1 MRALKSAIHLLPCL
15 AIGAAFGAAPAE
27 SPYATPQPPFF
38 GQVRTRTEYD
48 IKRMADTASKKAYL
62 NTQLRSRMGFVAV
75 PSPAVEIKVEMQ
87 DVRFMGSE
95 PSALNNPASATV
107 GNRQGVDLLQG
118 YFAVE
123 QGMFKTAVG
132 RQKMS
137 LGAGR
142 FLSTLE
148 WSPTSRSFD
157 GWSGNLNL
165 GAGVGNLTALSF
177 LVRDTNTAVTRDA
190 ALLSGVHYSHQ
201 INPDIVAE
209 AYSFYDKSRLT
220 SAYGGV
226 TAANYDLVYFGERVA
241 GKVGIFTFEE
251 EFIYQAG
258 DAQVG
263 AKEKSNAAFQL
274 ATRAGVVMGNHKANI
289 GLDMMSGDD
298 DLTDD
303 DMKTYR
309 ANYYF
314 AHNLYGWMDYFV
326 GNPTYGVMDFRF
338 DADLGLLPGAN
349 GNPRVTLKPQFHY
362 FMPQAAPSGMD
373 DAYGSEFDLEAHI
386 TWFPKSNIV
395 LGAGLFVPGDGAF
408 RLAAAGLPNAKAT
421 KENGMFL
428 YIMPVFNF

>member
-1 MRALKSAIHLLPCL
+1 MRALKSIINLLPCL
-15 AIGAAFGAAPAE
+15 AMGAAFGAVPAE

-48 IKRMADTASKKAYL
+48 IKRMADTSSKKAFL
-62 NTQLRSRMGFVAV
+62 NTQLRSRLGFTAV
-75 PSPAVEIKVEMQ
+75 PSPAVEIKVELQ

-95 PSALNNPASATV
+95 PNLPNNPASATI

-165 GAGVGNLTALSF
+165 GAGNLTGLSF
-177 LVRDTNTAVTRDA
+177 LVSDA
-190 ALLSGVHYSHQ
+190 NPAATQDRALLSGLYYSHQ
-201 INPDIVAE
+201 INPGIVAE
-209 AYSFYDKSRLT
+209 AFTFYDQSRLT

-226 TAANYDLVYFGERVA
+226 TASNYDLIYFGERVA

-251 EFIYQAG
+251 EFIYQGGEAK
-258 DAQVG
+258 VG
-263 AKEKSNAAFQL
+263 AKDKSNAAFQL
-274 ATRAGVVMGNHKANI
+274 ATRAGVAMGDYKANI

-326 GNPTYGVMDFRF
+326 ANPAFGVMDIRF
-338 DADLGLLPGAN
+338 DADVALLPGAN

-373 DAYGSEFDLEAHI
+373 DAYGSEFNLEAHV

-408 RLAAAGLPNAKAT
+408 RIASMGLPNAKAT

-428 YIMPVFNF
+428 YIMPIFNF